1 MDGADVNNVVDTHN
15 ADGGIQPKEALKT
28 DGNNQQR
35 TMEDLEIENKA
46 LKELLAENKKTIED
60 LNKTMVEVKTTNAKL
75 LNQMD
80 VGKPDSV
87 YATMNDLFNRYAKER

>member
-1 MDGADVNNVVDTHN
+1 MDGADVNNVVDTNN
-15 ADGGIQPKEALKT
+15 ADAAVSNPVTEGS
-28 DGNNQQR
+28 NQQK